1 MPPSL
6 ELTSPKMHWW
16 VRNNRNWHSPGVLQ
30 AGGSSNIQ
38 LSCLVERPG
47 LSQSFGR
54 EKMKNPDELGDSPGP
69 DQEAAV
75 LRKNIIGCSSHGHG
89 SHVSARTRTC
99 ACKPAHACFLTF
111 ALLKGHTP
119 MVGKQ
124 DRNAESVKKIKVWGI
139 LSSTVVRT
147 VCFQSRR
154 HGFDLWLRSYESTG
168 HTAQPKKK
176 KFPFYPVV
184 FYLLF

>member
-1 MPPSL
+1 MLVTTVISIHL
-6 ELTSPKMHWW
+6 GFYRQEGVATYNYLVWW
-16 VRNNRNWHSPGVLQ
+16 RGQ
-30 AGGSSNIQ
+30 DY
-38 LSCLVERPG
+38 
-47 LSQSFGR
+47 QSFGK
-54 EKMKNPDELGDSPGP
+54 EKIKNPDELGDSPGP

-75 LRKNIIGCSSHGHG
+75 LRKNIIGRSSHVHG

-99 ACKPAHACFLTF
+99 ACKPAHACFVTF
-111 ALLKGHTP
+111 SLLKGHTP

-124 DRNAESVKKIKVWGI
+124 YRNAESVKKIKVLGI

-147 VCFQSRR
+147 VCFQCRR